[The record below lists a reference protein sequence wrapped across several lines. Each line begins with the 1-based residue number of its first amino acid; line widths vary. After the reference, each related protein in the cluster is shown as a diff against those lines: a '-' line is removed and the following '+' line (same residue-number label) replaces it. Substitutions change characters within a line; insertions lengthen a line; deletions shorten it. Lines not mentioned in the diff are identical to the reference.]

1 MNYAFIKPLII
12 AATVV
17 LLHGSGT
24 VDAASTRSRSLQ
36 KTYDTIKGRSCF
48 RSHDGMIE
56 SMKDLAAEYPDLI
69 AMESIGQSYI
79 KKYNPK
85 PSDYKNMRYE
95 LPPGSDI
102 YAFNITASNSIRQSS
117 EKGKLL
123 ITSGVHAR
131 EWAPPELHARFIE
144 KLVKEYNTDSEIT
157 WILEHNE
164 IHAILYVNPD
174 GRFIS
179 EKYPDSYWRKNLNPN
194 GCGNGVDLNR
204 NLDFM
209 WGDRNGASSDP
220 CADDYHGPSANSE
233 PETQAVVEYAKKLF
247 PEDQRKQDP
256 EGQMSTAFGEDITGM
271 YIDIHA
277 SGGYVY
283 YPWGHKDAKSPDDEA
298 LQALGRKINYFNGY
312 KLWAGSQPD
321 FMYEAS
327 GDYSDYMY
335 GVMGVASMGYEIG
348 DDFQQDCTRFEE
360 EVVPINMPSLI
371 YAAKLAMKPYKNVK
385 GPDVLDISARHING
399 QLRVSATASDSKM
412 VNSIGKGFSDH
423 SSGSQIVKG
432 VHLYLDVHPDDYQE
446 GVDTKWE
453 METLDDNWD
462 TNEETAGLVVPTKD
476 LALPAGRHTIYVQA
490 VDSRGYKGPVTSTYV
505 QIQSNLRGGGRH

>member
-1 MNYAFIKPLII
+1 
-12 AATVV
+12 
-17 LLHGSGT
+17 
-24 VDAASTRSRSLQ
+24 
-36 KTYDTIKGRSCF
+36 
-48 RSHDGMIE
+48 
-56 SMKDLAAEYPDLI
+56 
-69 AMESIGQSYI
+69 
-79 KKYNPK
+79 
-85 PSDYKNMRYE
+85 
-95 LPPGSDI
+95 
-102 YAFNITASNSIRQSS
+102 
-117 EKGKLL
+117 
-123 ITSGVHAR
+123 
-131 EWAPPELHARFIE
+131 
-144 KLVKEYNTDSEIT
+144 
-157 WILEHNE
+157 
-164 IHAILYVNPD
+164 
-174 GRFIS
+174 
-179 EKYPDSYWRKNLNPN
+179 
-194 GCGNGVDLNR
+194 
-204 NLDFM
+204 
-209 WGDRNGASSDP
+209 
-220 CADDYHGPSANSE
+220 
-233 PETQAVVEYAKKLF
+233 
-247 PEDQRKQDP
+247 
-256 EGQMSTAFGEDITGM
+256 MSTAFGEDITGM

-371 YAAKLAMKPYKNVK
+371 YAAKLAMKPYKDVK

-423 SSGSQIVKG
+423 SSGSQIVTG

-446 GVDTKWE
+446 GVDSKWE

-490 VDSRGYKGPVTSTYV
+490 VDSRGYKGPVSSAYV
-505 QIQSNLRGGGRH
+505 HIQSNLRGGGGRH